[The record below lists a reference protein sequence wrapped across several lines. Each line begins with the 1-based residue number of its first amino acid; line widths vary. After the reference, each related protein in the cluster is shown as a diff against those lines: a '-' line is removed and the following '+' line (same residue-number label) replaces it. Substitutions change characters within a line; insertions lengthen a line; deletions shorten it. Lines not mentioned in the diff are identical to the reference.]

1 VSIDESPWIA
11 VIGKAL
17 ALLCMK
23 QELGEAPSREKAIFL
38 NNLGVPSDEIAAMLG
53 TTINSIGN
61 MIRTKTKGRKGRSRD
76 K

>member
-1 VSIDESPWIA
+1 VSIDENPWIA

-23 QELGEAPSREKAIFL
+23 QELGEAPAAEKAVFL
-38 NNLGVPSDEIAAMLG
+38 NSLGVPSDEIAAMLG
-53 TTINSIGN
+53 TTANSIGN
-61 MIRTKTKGRKGRSRD
+61 MIRAKNKGRKGRSRG